1 MRSYLRFHAWDFV
14 LAVFIAIGMHLN
26 TFSAFMIKESYMTN
40 YLLVTVVTT
49 VVMAV
54 MFFIG
59 YNKRNMIIGAAG
71 WGVALMVWII
81 YLRANDLI
89 NLEEGA
95 DETVAAF
102 WTIVVFGSAVIYLL
116 TRNRKVLYAAAPIG
130 LLFCGA
136 FKFLEYPVSTVG
148 LFMLIAAVIMEL
160 LYLTYKD

>member
-95 DETVAAF
+95 D
-102 WTIVVFGSAVIYLL
+102 LD
-116 TRNRKVLYAAAPIG
+116 K
-130 LLFCGA
+130 
-136 FKFLEYPVSTVG
+136 LEMDDIIIPGGQRV
-148 LFMLIAAVIMEL
+148 
-160 LYLTYKD
+160 